1 MKSFLAS
8 AILLFSSALAAH
20 ADIIVGLPPDVG
32 TGTAWPFSLDF
43 QGEYQQ
49 VYTHSVFPGPFL
61 ITGLEFFNTAYNSG
75 ATSLE
80 SGPVTIA
87 LSETSVDWNTIGPV
101 LSANIG
107 VNNVQVFNG
116 TIGGPWA
123 FGNTLTFSFSTPY
136 LYDPAAGNLLMDV
149 FANLSGNEVVDF
161 DSNGLNGF
169 GFNGNTIMG
178 RAALPSP
185 GFPFVIVDH
194 GFGIVTG
201 FMGSPVPEPSSLL
214 LLSSTVCVGS
224 VYIVRRRRKS
234 RPI

>member
-8 AILLFSSALAAH
+8 SILLFSSALAAH
-20 ADIIVGLPPDVG
+20 ADIIVGLPADVG

-123 FGNTLTFSFSTPY
+123 FGDTLTFPFSSPY

-149 FANLSGNEVVDF
+149 IANLSGNEAVDF

-169 GFNGNTIMG
+169 GLNGNTIMG
-178 RAALPSP
+178 RAGLPFP
-185 GFPFVIVDH
+185 GGFIFVDH
-194 GFGIVTG
+194 GYGLVTG

-214 LLSSTVCVGS
+214 LLSSIVCVGS
-224 VYIVRRRRKS
+224 AYIVRRRRKS
-234 RPI
+234 RSI